1 MLTYLSCWNYIRFHQ
16 SKEYQKHLD
25 KKYNRQPK
33 KEKPYKSSFAEWSK
47 LFPLL
52 LMLFIGCDDI
62 GSDELSPI
70 TFELDARLPVDQ
82 NGYYHLEIDTMR
94 WQTIHRL
101 SGHLYRN
108 GIGMNVTK
116 MGWGS
121 SHYWI
126 IGDTF
131 GYVVRYGLTDDLVYM
146 SYDTTYVDWFD
157 GMAVP
162 IVNGSSYSR
171 EDGEVNTMIAP
182 VRIMRYDTITIFTA
196 WWDEWRT
203 EQTEGDPIY
212 IVLD

>member
-1 MLTYLSCWNYIRFHQ
+1 MIALFNLFTNLIDKILSPPNL
-16 SKEYQKHLD
+16 K
-25 KKYNRQPK
+25 
-33 KEKPYKSSFAEWSK
+33 KSSLIPILSSEI
-47 LFPLL
+47 PRT
-52 LMLFIGCDDI
+52 
-62 GSDELSPI
+62 SDQILNTLHSALEEELS
-70 TFELDARLPVDQ
+70 LPPNDQ
-82 NGYYHLEIDTMR
+82 LPNNA
-94 WQTIHRL
+94 
-101 SGHLYRN
+101 SGN
-108 GIGMNVTK
+108 I
-116 MGWGS
+116 S
-121 SHYWI
+121 
-126 IGDTF
+126 
-131 GYVVRYGLTDDLVYM
+131 TDDLVYM